1 MAAGVDLA
9 LGKSTALNVNVETHS
24 LGNQIGYGSG
34 LGPKVE
40 PTCRRPIQQT
50 NQPLIPAT
58 TRCQALILD
67 VISRLVLVI
76 RTPQQGH

>member
-1 MAAGVDLA
+1 MSRAINNFYLWQLEWIWPWANQQL
-9 LGKSTALNVNVETHS
+9 SMVNFETHS

-50 NQPLIPAT
+50 NQPLIPANSP
-58 TRCQALILD
+58 QPNLILE
-67 VISRLVLVI
+67 VN
-76 RTPQQGH
+76 

>member
-34 LGPKVE
+34 LGPKVK
-40 PTCRRPIQQT
+40 PTCQRPIQQT
-50 NQPLIPAT
+50 NQPLIPANSP
-58 TRCQALILD
+58 RPNLILE
-67 VISRLVLVI
+67 VN
-76 RTPQQGH
+76 